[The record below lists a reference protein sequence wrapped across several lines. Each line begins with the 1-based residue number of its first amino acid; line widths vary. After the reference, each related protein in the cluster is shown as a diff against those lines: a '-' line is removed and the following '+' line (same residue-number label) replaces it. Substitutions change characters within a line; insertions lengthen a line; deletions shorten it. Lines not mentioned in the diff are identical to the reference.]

1 MTLALLQ
8 AQEGL
13 LIFCLAVLCAFS
25 LQLSKLYHPNTL
37 FSLLTSNLARRVVR
51 QKNSDAHHSLSG
63 ALACFLPII
72 TIVVLLYALSY
83 ISFYPQWFG
92 GLILFLCLDTHFEGR
107 AKRIAKLLSL
117 GQKGSAK
124 QLLTSIAN
132 RDTDKLSEIGV
143 VKASLD
149 SLALNTVRHFYLIL
163 IFYIVAGPYLALVYK
178 LLLLSDHSW
187 RQQFSIK
194 HPFMRPVQRAIYILE
209 WLPLRSFTLI
219 MALTQNLSKTNH
231 YLKHYAQHYANKN
244 SGWVLALFSANLNV
258 QLAGPRFY
266 NNERFD
272 NIRIG
277 SDRQPEIN
285 DIQQMIKLL
294 SSMRLFWLGLT
305 VLIWFAINLI

>member
-1 MTLALLQ
+1 MQ

-13 LIFCLAVLCAFS
+13 LIFCLATLCAFG
-25 LQLSKLYHPNTL
+25 LKLSKLYHPNTV
-37 FSLLTSNLARRVVR
+37 FSLLASNLAKRVVR
-51 QKNSDAHHSLSG
+51 QKNSDAHHTLSG
-63 ALACFLPII
+63 VLACSLPII
-72 TIVVLLYALSY
+72 TLVVLLYALSY

-124 QLLTSIAN
+124 QLLTSIVN
-132 RDTDKLSEIGV
+132 RDTDKLSEVGII
-143 VKASLD
+143 KASLD

-178 LLLLSDHSW
+178 LLLLCDHSW
-187 RQQFSIK
+187 RQQLSIQ
-194 HPFMRPVQRAIYILE
+194 HPFMRPVQRVIYILE
-209 WLPLRSFTLI
+209 WLPLRGFTLI

-266 NNERFD
+266 NHERFD

-294 SSMRLFWLGLT
+294 GSIRLFWLGLT

>member
-1 MTLALLQ
+1 MQ

-13 LIFCLAVLCAFS
+13 LIFCIAALCAFG
-25 LQLSKLYHPNTL
+25 LKLSKLYHPNTV
-37 FSLLTSNLARRVVR
+37 FCLLASNLAKRVVR
-51 QKNSDAHHSLSG
+51 QKNSDAHHTLSG
-63 ALACFLPII
+63 TLACFLPIF
-72 TIVVLLYALSY
+72 TIVVLLYTLSY

-107 AKRIAKLLSL
+107 AKRIAKLLSQ

-124 QLLTSIAN
+124 QLLSSIVN
-132 RDTDKLSEIGV
+132 RDTDKLSEVGII
-143 VKASLD
+143 KASLD

-163 IFYIVAGPYLALVYK
+163 IFYIVAGPYLSLVYK

-187 RQQFSIK
+187 RQQLSIQ
-194 HPFMRPVQRAIYILE
+194 HPFMRPVQRTIYILE

-285 DIQQMIKLL
+285 DIQQMLKLL
-294 SSMRLFWLGLT
+294 GSMRLFWLGLT